1 MLKKIAVIIL
11 TYNSDKI
18 IKKTIKA
25 AKKITN
31 EIIILDSYSTDKT
44 LKIAKQ
50 LRCKIFKKKFINYSI
65 QRNYIINKCNN
76 KYEWQL
82 HLDAD
87 EIVSKKLIEEIK
99 EILKINKKDNS
110 YLIKRYPFFLKR
122 KLRFGGASNWHNRFF
137 PSESTKVEET
147 NYDQHFIS
155 KLKSKNL
162 RGIIYDSNIQN
173 LNDWI
178 IAHNRWSNL
187 SLNDSL
193 KRKNKNVLKGAL
205 FGNKIERKRFF
216 KNLYLSFPAIPRV
229 LFLFIYKYIFLFG
242 FIDGKPGFYY
252 AVLNSLWFRMI
263 IDAKKYEKKI
273 SRRKYEEIY

>member
-1 MLKKIAVIIL
+1 MLKKIAVVIL

-25 AKKITN
+25 AQKITN

-44 LKIAKQ
+44 LQIAKR
-50 LRCKIFKKKFINYSI
+50 LKCKILKKKFINYSL
-65 QRNYIINKCNN
+65 QRNFIIKKCNN

-87 EIVSKKLIEEIK
+87 EVVSIKLIKEIK
-99 EILKINKKDNS
+99 EILKINNKNNS
-110 YLIKRYPFFLKR
+110 YLIKRYPFFLKK

-137 PSESTKVEET
+137 PSKSTKVEET
-147 NYDQHFIS
+147 SYDQHFKS

-162 RGIIYDSNIQN
+162 RGIIYDFNIQN

-178 IAHNRWSNL
+178 ITHKRWSNL
-187 SLNDSL
+187 SLNDSI
-193 KRKNKNVLKGAL
+193 KRKNKNVVKGAL

-216 KNLYLSFPAIPRV
+216 KNLYLSLPDIPRV
-229 LFLFIYKYIFLFG
+229 LILFIYKYIFLFG

-263 IDAKKYEKKI
+263 IDAKKYERKI
-273 SRRKYEEIY
+273 SKRKYEKIN